1 MIYTVSFNPSLDYVL
16 DMPKVTLGHVNR
28 AQSDRIF
35 PGGKGI
41 NVSIVLTNMGIANRA
56 LGFTAGF
63 VGDALEMLLMQRGVQ
78 TDFIRLQEGM
88 TRINVK
94 VRSEEE
100 TELNGQGPVIQAENL
115 DALYQKLDSLTENDY
130 LVLAGSIP
138 DCMPKSSYMDI
149 MKRLSGKKIPIVV
162 DATGE
167 LLMNV
172 LPYKPFLVKPNNHE
186 LGDMFGIKITS
197 KEDVISYGKRLAEQ
211 GARNIL
217 VSMAGDGAV
226 LLAEDGNV
234 YMAEAPKG
242 VLKNSVGAGDS
253 MVAGF
258 LTGYLETGSYEKA
271 FRMGVCAGSASA
283 FSEELATR
291 EEVEALLKKEFS
303 ERV

>member
-16 DMPKVTLGHVNR
+16 DMPRVTLGQVNR
-28 AQSDRIF
+28 AQSDKIF

-41 NVSIVLTNMGIANRA
+41 NVSIVLTNMGIENKA

-63 VGDALEMLLMQRGVQ
+63 VGDALEMLLAKKGVKA
-78 TDFIRLQEGM
+78 DFIRLQDGM

-100 TELNGQGPVIQAENL
+100 TELNGQGPLIQAVNL
-115 DALYQKLDSLTENDY
+115 EELYQKLDELTDKDY

-138 DCMPKSSYMDI
+138 DCVPKSAYMDI
-149 MKRLSGKKIPIVV
+149 MKRLDAKGIPIVV
-162 DATGE
+162 DATKE

-172 LPYKPFLVKPNNHE
+172 LPYKPFLIKPNNHE
-186 LGDMFGIKITS
+186 LGELFGKEITS
-197 KEDVISYGKRLAEQ
+197 KEDVIYYGKKLAEQ

-217 VSMAGDGAV
+217 VSMAQDGAV
-226 LLAEDGNV
+226 LLAEDGSV
-234 YMAEAPKG
+234 YRAEAPKG
-242 VLKNSVGAGDS
+242 ILKNSVGAGDS

-258 LTGYLETGSYEKA
+258 LTGYLETGNYENA
-271 FRMGVCAGSASA
+271 FRMGVCTGSASA

-291 EEVEALLKKEFS
+291 EEVEALIKKEFS
-303 ERV
+303 ERD